1 MPAVSGKLAEPRLKS
16 MSDVAATLILTVLQE
31 ASVKMLPQ
39 NVPGKES
46 YSSWVVKAQQI
57 KPPHTKTRRILPES
71 NKWTVQ
77 GHRQPGKTPQRQR
90 ISGTGRLVL
99 LCLHSC

>member
-1 MPAVSGKLAEPRLKS
+1 MSAVSGKLAEPGLKS
-16 MSDVAATLILTVLQE
+16 TSDVAATLILIE

-57 KPPHTKTRRILPES
+57 KPPHTKTRR
-71 NKWTVQ
+71 VQ
-77 GHRQPGKTPQRQR
+77 RVTNGQYR
-90 ISGTGRLVL
+90 GTGSQGR
-99 LCLHSC
+99 CLRGSKFQGQGG

>member
-1 MPAVSGKLAEPRLKS
+1 MSAVSGKLAEPRLKS

-57 KPPHTKTRRILPES
+57 KPPHTKTRR
-71 NKWTVQ
+71 VQ
-77 GHRQPGKTPQRQR
+77 RVTNGQYR
-90 ISGTGRLVL
+90 GTGSRGR
-99 LCLHSC
+99 CLRGSKFQGQGG